1 MKKLNALLFVC
12 FAAVFASTARA
23 QTSGVNNAELNG
35 NYTFNFN
42 GFSVG
47 VVGIASGR
55 SVVFDAVGRFTAD
68 GAGNLTN
75 GELRVHAATFHRD
88 LYYRRGQQG
97 DDDCKYRGRR
107 ISACVRYEG

>member
-12 FAAVFASTARA
+12 FAAVFASTGRA

-75 GELRVHAATFHRD
+75 GELDGNGVGPGSVITLQPFIGD
-88 LYYRRGQQG
+88 QSYRTDNQR
-97 DDDCKYRGRR
+97 
-107 ISACVRYEG
+107 